1 MCITYEY
8 IHLQTVAY
16 YAVIILVLV
25 PGMLSPVTT
34 TQAIHRHRGGGTAQD
49 SEGRDISAS
58 SVPREGN
65 QMNYTSGVSI
75 GVGPS
80 A

>member
-25 PGMLSPVTT
+25 PGLLSPAT
-34 TQAIHRHRGGGTAQD
+34 TQAIHRHRTAQV

>member
-16 YAVIILVLV
+16 YAIIILVLV
-25 PGMLSPVTT
+25 PGLLSPAT
-34 TQAIHRHRGGGTAQD
+34 TQAIQRHRRGGTAPV

>member
-25 PGMLSPVTT
+25 PGLLSPVT
-34 TQAIHRHRGGGTAQD
+34 TQAIHRHRRGGTAQD